1 MKKNVFKYSQLPVS
15 CSAIWDETL
24 PRIIGR
30 KSRNYMN
37 SREIFYGDSF
47 VVESISKKKVFVY
60 VLFRKRP
67 TINMA
72 EKKFETDVEAAKKR

>member
-1 MKKNVFKYSQLPVS
+1 
-15 CSAIWDETL
+15 
-24 PRIIGR
+24 
-30 KSRNYMN
+30 MN